1 MRSLFEALLGRGRRE
16 RAETS
21 YPPGHVPPRPMPAP
35 AVHVTARA
43 DADVREWID
52 RGLTAREIAADIARA
67 RAATA
72 PAAATPR
79 TPAVYQR
86 ATWYCTLPHDT
97 AAGEIGFALLP
108 VGAALPQRF
117 ALPTEHAVHLLE
129 SLALSLGY
137 ELSKCEAGSQSPMS
151 ELMPSAPR
159 SVPSDGEKQCPPAA
173 SSIA

>member
-35 AVHVTARA
+35 AVQVTARA

-52 RGLTAREIAADIARA
+52 RGLTAGEIAADIARE

-86 ATWYCTLPHDT
+86 ATLYCVLPHDT
-97 AAGEIGFALLP
+97 VAGEIGFAVLP
-108 VGAALPQRF
+108 VSAELPQRF
-117 ALPTEHAVHLLE
+117 ALPTHHAVHLMQ
-129 SLALSLGY
+129 SLALFMGY

-151 ELMPSAPR
+151 RLMSSMEKSA
-159 SVPSDGEKQCPPAA
+159 PSDGDQQVPPAA